1 MSRRRPIVLIA
12 LAVLAAVTWPA
23 RSPWSA
29 EPTPRP
35 GGTLTYGMVTEVSSL
50 DPHVYVGSSWKVLNH
65 ALYSSLLTF
74 DTQGR
79 LTPALA
85 ESWETRDA
93 KTFVFKLRKGITFHK
108 GQPFTARD
116 VKFSLERIMDP
127 ATGATLRANLEGVR
141 VTVIDDYTV
150 EIEKDRP
157 DAALVNVLAMPEAAI
172 VSEAWMKTNPNVKV
186 EANGTG
192 PFVLAEYEPRVRAA
206 VKKNPNYFENGR
218 PYLDAVVFRMIS
230 NDNARVNAL
239 RSGGVDMIEFVP
251 WKDIDSLKRQPGI
264 EVQTAGGAFMNL
276 WVNTSKRPLDH
287 PKVRRA
293 LAFAIDREAVSKAAF
308 FGYGAPLMGPPT
320 PADSPY
326 YREDLAHHFS
336 HDPKKARALLAEAGY
351 PNGFDV
357 DLIVYQGLSIY
368 TTTAQIVQAN
378 LKEVGV
384 NARIKLME
392 WANVVESKDKGQYD
406 LMVYGV
412 NIKLPDPDV
421 YAYYFGAGSTY
432 WAKPI
437 GFSDAVVERLLEKG
451 RSLADVNERKEVYGK
466 LQERILEL
474 SPWIF
479 INWREQA
486 QAYRDRIRGYVQL
499 GGALSESS
507 PGIALPVIWIAG

>member
-1 MSRRRPIVLIA
+1 MSRRSIGVIA
-12 LAVLAAVTWPA
+12 LVALAAVAWPA
-23 RSPWSA
+23 TSPWAA
-29 EPTPRP
+29 EPAPRP

-50 DPHVYVGSSWKVLNH
+50 DPHVYVGSSWKVLNQ

-74 DTQGR
+74 DKQGR

-85 ESWETRDA
+85 ESWETPNA
-93 KTFVFKLRKGITFHK
+93 KTFVFKLRKGVTFHK
-108 GQPFTARD
+108 GQAFTARD

-127 ATGATLRANLEGVR
+127 AAGATLRANLEDAK
-141 VTVIDDYTV
+141 VTVIDDFTV
-150 EIEKDRP
+150 KIEKPKP
-157 DAALVNVLAMPEAAI
+157 DATLVNVLAMPEAAI
-172 VSEAWMKTNPNVKV
+172 VSAEWMKTNPNVKV

-192 PFVLAEYEPRVRAA
+192 PFVLADYEPRVRG
-206 VKKNPNYFENGR
+206 VMKKNPSYFEKGR
-218 PYLDAVVFRMIS
+218 PYLDSVVFRMIS

-251 WKDIDSLKRQPGI
+251 WKDIDTLKRQPGI
-264 EVQTAGGAFMNL
+264 DVQNAGGAFMSL
-276 WVNTSKRPLDH
+276 WSNISKPPFDN

-293 LAFAIDREAVSKAAF
+293 LAFAIDREAISKAAF
-308 FGYGAPLMGPPT
+308 FGYGMALTGLPT
-320 PADSPY
+320 PSDSPY
-326 YREDLAHHFS
+326 YREDLAHYFS
-336 HDPKKARALLAEAGY
+336 HDPKKAKALLAEAGY
-351 PNGFDV
+351 ANGFDV

-384 NARIKLME
+384 NVRIKLME

-421 YAYYFGAGSTY
+421 YAYYFGAESSY

-437 GFSDAVVERLLEKG
+437 GFSDPTIERLLEQG
-451 RSLADVNERKEVYGK
+451 RSLTDVNGRKEVYGK

-486 QAYRDRIRGYVQL
+486 QAYRDKVKGYVQL

-507 PGIALPVIWIAG
+507 PGISLPVMWIAK